1 MPKVFEVNGYRFFF
15 FSNEGDPREP
25 CHIHVSKD
33 DALAKFWI
41 EPEVELADS
50 VGFSAKELNF
60 IKLIVSGKRNIIKE
74 AWNEFFR
81 R

>member
-25 CHIHVSKD
+25 CHIHVSKG

-50 VGFSAKELNF
+50 AGFSAKELNF